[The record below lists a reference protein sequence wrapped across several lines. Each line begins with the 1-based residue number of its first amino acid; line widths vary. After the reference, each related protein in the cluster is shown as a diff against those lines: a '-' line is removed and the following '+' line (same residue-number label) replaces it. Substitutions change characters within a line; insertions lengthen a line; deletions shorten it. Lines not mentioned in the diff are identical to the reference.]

1 MSKPTGKLIRVT
13 PEGIGAVSTGN
24 IIQATGDSPTKIM
37 SQKAVTDALK
47 TSVNIDSIYP
57 IGIVVWFA
65 QNKNPNT
72 LFPGTK
78 WQYIGENKTIRLANS
93 DGSNVLKGGGSDT
106 ITLTEA
112 QLPAHNH
119 TFSATTALA
128 GAHTHTRGTMN
139 ILGGIGAD
147 RHTGSLDGAYFFGT
161 NPTNKGN
168 TGNFGGAW
176 TNDAIRFDASRN
188 WTGETS
194 NNGNH
199 THSVSGTTG
208 SKGNGIAVSIV
219 NAYVMLMGWYRIS

>member
-119 TFSATTALA
+119 TFSATTSNFDYGTKTTSSAGEHTHTYSGVSTNDTMPNA
-128 GAHTHTRGTMN
+128 NNGGKRSWVAATQTTSSGGAHTHTVA
-139 ILGGIGAD
+139 IGAHS
-147 RHTGSLDGAYFFGT
+147 HT
-161 NPTNKGN
+161 
-168 TGNFGGAW
+168 
-176 TNDAIRFDASRN
+176 I
-188 WTGETS
+188 
-194 NNGNH
+194 
-199 THSVSGTTG
+199 SGTTG
-208 SKGNGIAVSIV
+208 NKGSSNVINIT
-219 NAYVMLMGWYRIS
+219 NLYVMLMGWYRIS

>member
-13 PEGIGAVSTGN
+13 PEGIGAVPAGN

-47 TSVNIDSIYP
+47 TSVNMNSIYP

-93 DGSNVLKGGGSDT
+93 DGSNILKSGGSDT
-106 ITLTEA
+106 VTLTEA

-119 TFSATTALA
+119 SFSATTSNFDYGTKKTVIGGKHSHSIKGRFVAENGGGEVALGIDNKYNREA
-128 GAHTHTRGTMN
+128 TINEGGEHSHDITIGAHTHT
-139 ILGGIGAD
+139 
-147 RHTGSLDGAYFFGT
+147 
-161 NPTNKGN
+161 
-168 TGNFGGAW
+168 
-176 TNDAIRFDASRN
+176 
-188 WTGETS
+188 
-194 NNGNH
+194 
-199 THSVSGTTG
+199 VSGTTG
-208 SKGNGIAVSIV
+208 NKGNNSTIIV
-219 NAYVMLMGWYRIS
+219 INTYIMLMGWYRLS